1 MMYSSSR
8 TQPPGAVLQGHHH
21 SPPTNSETT
30 VEVELTGRTTPWNT
44 FALWNLHK
52 LSLTGFLQVSEGLH
66 GDEGIAGIEE
76 VCTIATLQKTLSS
89 EKAKAKLI
97 QVQPPNAV
105 VWGQD
110 FSDDEARREWHER
123 KMQSKE
129 TRAKKQLDLMGL
141 SGIVLHC

>member
-1 MMYSSSR
+1 M
-8 TQPPGAVLQGHHH
+8 
-21 SPPTNSETT
+21 
-30 VEVELTGRTTPWNT
+30 
-44 FALWNLHK
+44 
-52 LSLTGFLQVSEGLH
+52 SEGLH

-76 VCTIATLQKTLSS
+76 VCTIATLQKTLSG
-89 EKAKAKLI
+89 EKAKAKVI

>member
-1 MMYSSSR
+1 M
-8 TQPPGAVLQGHHH
+8 
-21 SPPTNSETT
+21 
-30 VEVELTGRTTPWNT
+30 
-44 FALWNLHK
+44 
-52 LSLTGFLQVSEGLH
+52 SEGLH